1 MSFTGTRIE
10 NGGIA
15 WNVKKPSVSWPIA
28 GNVSRTFVSKPGNE
42 ASRANYAAH
51 MAAAKAAAVNVINE
65 QKRVAMNIGR
75 RYGQE
80 KFKFGIKGPSPTG
93 RKSRKT
99 RKSRKNRKTKRS
111 RR

>member
-15 WNVKKPSVSWPIA
+15 WNVKKPSVSWPST

-42 ASRANYAAH
+42 ASRANYGTH
-51 MAAAKAAAVNVINE
+51 MAAAEAAAVSFINE
-65 QKRVAMNIGR
+65 QRRVARNVGR

-80 KFKFGIKGPSPTG
+80 TFKFGIKGPSPVGRKMRKTRKN
-93 RKSRKT
+93 RKSRKV
-99 RKSRKNRKTKRS
+99 S